1 MAEDKNQEDAEN
13 FGLPDIEYKPLEQL
27 DSSKTTEESTTAQ
40 EQTSS
45 SKSTTQSSSTSE
57 PAPYYEEEEESSKSG
72 FVIALLV
79 GLVLL
84 VGGFL
89 AYKYVWVPK
98 QEKAKL
104 ALLEEKRKAR
114 DKVVAD
120 SLARVAEDERLKRE
134 AAANA
139 KPADGTI
146 ETLADRTGRY
156 YVVVSSSVDGDLAMD
171 RAKKLSAEGKST
183 KIIPPFGKWKFY
195 RLCIGDFDSFASA
208 QSNADA
214 SKPEYGDALWV
225 LKY

>member
-1 MAEDKNQEDAEN
+1 MADDKNQEDSEN

-27 DSSKTTEESTTAQ
+27 DSSKSTEEPAPI
-40 EQTSS
+40 
-45 SKSTTQSSSTSE
+45 KDSSTSE
-57 PAPYYEEEEESSKSG
+57 TPPPYYEEEEEEGSKSG
-72 FVIALLV
+72 VIITLIV
-79 GLVLL
+79 GLVIL

-89 AYKYVWVPK
+89 AYKYIWVPK

-104 ALLEEKRKAR
+104 ALLKEKREAKEKAT
-114 DKVVAD
+114 AD
-120 SLARVAEDERLKRE
+120 SLARVAEEERLRLE

-139 KPADGTI
+139 KPAEGTI

-183 KIIPPFGKWKFY
+183 KIIPPFGKWKYF
-195 RLCIGDFDSFASA
+195 RLCIADFDSFAGA
-208 QSNADA
+208 QSSADA

>member
-1 MAEDKNQEDAEN
+1 MADDKNQEDSEN

-27 DSSKTTEESTTAQ
+27 DSSKSTEETAPI
-40 EQTSS
+40 
-45 SKSTTQSSSTSE
+45 KDSSTSE
-57 PAPYYEEEEESSKSG
+57 TPPPYYEEEEEEGSKSG
-72 FVIALLV
+72 VIITLIV
-79 GLVLL
+79 GLVIV

-89 AYKYVWVPK
+89 AYKYIWVPK

-104 ALLEEKRKAR
+104 ALLEEKRKAKE
-114 DKVVAD
+114 KVVAD
-120 SLARVAEDERLKRE
+120 SLARVAEEERLKLE

-139 KPADGTI
+139 KPAEGTI

-171 RAKKLSAEGKST
+171 RAKKLSASGKST
-183 KIIPPFGKWKFY
+183 KIIPPFGKWKYF
-195 RLCIGDFDSFASA
+195 RLCIADFDSFAGA

-214 SKPEYGDALWV
+214 SKAEYGDALWV

>member
-1 MAEDKNQEDAEN
+1 MAEDKNQEDSEN

-27 DSSKTTEESTTAQ
+27 DSSKP
-40 EQTSS
+40 
-45 SKSTTQSSSTSE
+45 KDE
-57 PAPYYEEEEESSKSG
+57 PAPGKESSSSETPSSYYEEEEEEGYKSG
-72 FVIALLV
+72 VIIGLIV
-79 GLVLL
+79 GLVLV

-89 AYKYVWVPK
+89 GYKYIWVPK

-104 ALLEEKRKAR
+104 ALLEEKRKAKE
-114 DKVVAD
+114 KVVAD
-120 SLARVAEDERLKRE
+120 SLARVAEEERLKLE

-139 KPADGTI
+139 KPAEGTI

-171 RAKKLSAEGKST
+171 RAKKLSAEGKSS
-183 KIIPPFGKWKFY
+183 KIIPPFGKWKYY
-195 RLCIGDFDSFASA
+195 RLCIGDFDSFAGA

-214 SKPEYGDALWV
+214 SKAEYADALWV

>member
-1 MAEDKNQEDAEN
+1 MADDKNQEDSEN

-27 DSSKTTEESTTAQ
+27 DSSKSTEETAPI
-40 EQTSS
+40 
-45 SKSTTQSSSTSE
+45 KDSSTSE
-57 PAPYYEEEEESSKSG
+57 TPPPYYEEEEEEGSKSG
-72 FVIALLV
+72 VIITLIV
-79 GLVLL
+79 GLVIV

-89 AYKYVWVPK
+89 AYKYIWVPK

-104 ALLEEKRKAR
+104 ALLEEKRKVREKA
-114 DKVVAD
+114 VAD
-120 SLARVAEDERLKRE
+120 STARVAEEERLKLE

-139 KPADGTI
+139 KPAEGTI

-171 RAKKLSAEGKST
+171 RAKKLSASGKST
-183 KIIPPFGKWKFY
+183 KIIPPFGKWKYF
-195 RLCIGDFDSFASA
+195 RLCIADFDSFAGA

-214 SKPEYGDALWV
+214 SKAEYGDALWV